1 MLFSVAQCPAN
12 EVRTESS
19 GVILSP
25 GYPGNYFNSQTCS
38 WSIRVE
44 PNYNITIFVDTFQSE
59 KQFDALEVF
68 DGKSLRTLLTYQ
80 RPWDLPCGPV
90 VKTELLLWRAWA
102 RSLAREQRSHM
113 SLGAVKIRIHTRDLH
128 IMYKDP
134 VVFCNAQ
141 TWIYSWGKLHLPL
154 NGKWIIL
161 GLVWSQRS
169 SDRKKITMPFLM
181 LQI

>member
-1 MLFSVAQCPAN
+1 MVLFSLAQCPAN

-68 DGKSLRTLLTYQ
+68 DGKSLQTLLTYQ
-80 RPWDLPCGPV
+80 QPWDFPCGPV
-90 VKTELLLWRAWA
+90 VKTLSFYSRGRGLDPWP
-102 RSLAREQRSHM
+102 
-113 SLGAVKIRIHTRDLH
+113 GN
-128 IMYKDP
+128 KDP
-134 VVFCNAQ
+134 TC
-141 TWIYSWGKLHLPL
+141 L
-154 NGKWIIL
+154 
-161 GLVWSQRS
+161 
-169 SDRKKITMPFLM
+169 
-181 LQI
+181 